1 MRTLITAWAVTLIVL
16 AAALGWSSHVWA
28 QTIALGKPITFAAP
42 AAITAYEPVSLTIR
56 PGASAQIVIE
66 IAPTT
71 DPTKVLIFEYPRDC
85 GSFGATVVDGKTV
98 PNPPSCPNHDTSAE
112 VNALIAALNT
122 ANLST
127 RALWRRVFDRVVADF
142 PSRFPGGGTV
152 Q

>member
-1 MRTLITAWAVTLIVL
+1 MRALITAWALTLILL
-16 AAALGWSSHVWA
+16 ASALGWSAHVWA
-28 QTIALGKPITFAAP
+28 QGTISLGT
-42 AAITAYEPVSLTIR
+42 PVL
-56 PGASAQIVIE
+56 
-66 IAPTT
+66 
-71 DPTKVLIFEYPRDC
+71 TKVLTFEYPRDC

-98 PNPPSCPNHDTSAE
+98 PNPSTCANLDTSAE

-127 RALWRRVFDRVVADF
+127 RSLWRRVLDRIVADF